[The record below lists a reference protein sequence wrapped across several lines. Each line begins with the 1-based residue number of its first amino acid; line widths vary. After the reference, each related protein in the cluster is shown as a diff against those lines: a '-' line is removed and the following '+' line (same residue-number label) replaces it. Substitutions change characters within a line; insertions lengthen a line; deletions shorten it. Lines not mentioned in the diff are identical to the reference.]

1 MTTPE
6 VTTKPS
12 EDTRRAPSAVL
23 KYPDF
28 RLFQIARFASV
39 LGAQIVSIAVGWH
52 VYDLTRRP
60 LDLGWVGLAQFF
72 PAFLLS
78 LPAGH
83 VADRVDRRRIFGAC
97 LGAYALVAFAL
108 FLLLQTGSRSV
119 LPVYGV
125 LVAFGAARGFSSP
138 SAQALMPDLVSK
150 EDFQSAVAW
159 SSSVFQIGTIAGPAA
174 GGLLYSLGGAGVA
187 YGVAALLF
195 LAGSAA
201 CAFIRTRAVH
211 GKSRAQSLRDVFA
224 GVEYVFAKKVVLGA
238 ISLDLFA
245 VLLGGATA
253 LLPVYARDIL
263 HVGPSGLGAL
273 RAAPGVGAAIM
284 AIVLAYRPLQ
294 KRAGWT
300 MYACV
305 GLFGAATVV
314 FGASTSFGLS
324 MAALVVL
331 GAADLVSVVVRHTV
345 VQLETPPEMR
355 GRVSAVNMIFIGAS
369 NELGEFES
377 GVTAAALGVV
387 RSVVVGGL
395 GSCAVVLVWAWLF
408 PELRDVDRL
417 DTLSSS

>member
-1 MTTPE
+1 VSTPE
-6 VTTKPS
+6 VASKPA
-12 EDTRRAPSAVL
+12 DAGRRASAAL

-28 RLFQIARFASV
+28 RLYQAARFASV
-39 LGAQIVSIAVGWH
+39 LGAQVVSIAVGWH

-60 LDLGWVGLAQFF
+60 LDLGWVGLAQFV

-83 VADRVDRRRIFGAC
+83 VADRIDRRRIFATC
-97 LGAYALVAFAL
+97 LGAYSLVAVSL
-108 FLLLQTGSRSV
+108 LMLLQRGSDSP

-138 SAQALMPDLVSK
+138 AAQALMPDLVSK
-150 EDFQSAVAW
+150 EDFPSAVAW
-159 SSSVFQIGTIAGPAA
+159 SSSVFQIGSIAGPAA
-174 GGLLYSLGGAGVA
+174 GGFLYSIGGARLA
-187 YGVAALLF
+187 YGAAALLF
-195 LAGSAA
+195 LTGSVA
-201 CAFIRTRAVH
+201 CALIRTRPAR
-211 GKSRAQSLRDVFA
+211 GRSRAQSLREVFA
-224 GVEYVFAKKVVLGA
+224 GVEYVFKQKVVLGA

-273 RAAPGVGAAIM
+273 RAAPGVGAAVM
-284 AIVLAYRPLQ
+284 AIVLAYHPLR

-300 MYACV
+300 LYACV
-305 GLFGAATVV
+305 ALFGAATVV
-314 FGASTSFGLS
+314 FGVSRSFALS
-324 MAALVVL
+324 IAALVVL

-355 GRVSAVNMIFIGAS
+355 GRVSAVNMLFIGAS

-377 GVTAAALGVV
+377 GVTAALLGVV

-395 GSCAVVLVWAWLF
+395 GSCLVVVVWAWLF

-417 DTLSSS
+417 DSLGPS